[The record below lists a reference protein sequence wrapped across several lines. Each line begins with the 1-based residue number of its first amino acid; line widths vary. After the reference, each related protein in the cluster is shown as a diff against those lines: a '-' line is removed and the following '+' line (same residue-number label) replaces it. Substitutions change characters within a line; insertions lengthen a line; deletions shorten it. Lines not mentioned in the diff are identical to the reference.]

1 MNPPYYL
8 KTRREEYILEEKQII
23 LIEDDPDH
31 AELIMETLGEGG
43 VKKNIILVR
52 DGKEAIEYFQDN
64 FIKWDGQIKDK
75 INLIILD
82 LNLPKVSGME
92 VLKYL
97 KKNSKYSPVPVII
110 LSTSSDQ
117 KTIDEAYKNGVN
129 GYVTKPASYEEF
141 ITKLEGLKEYY

>member
-1 MNPPYYL
+1 MQ
-8 KTRREEYILEEKQII
+8 TEKQII

-31 AELIMETLGEGG
+31 AELIMDILGEGG
-43 VKKNIILVR
+43 VVKNIILVR
-52 DGKEAIEYFQDN
+52 DGQEAIEYFQEYS
-64 FIKWDGQIKDK
+64 IKWDGQIRDK

-97 KKNSKYSPVPVII
+97 KKSSKYNPVPVII
-110 LSTSSDQ
+110 LSTSSDK

-129 GYVTKPASYEEF
+129 GFMSKPASYEEF
-141 ITKLEGLKEYY
+141 VTKLEGLKEYY